1 MHPVVII
8 AVAAALIVVSVA
20 GCAFM
25 KPSATEEYVSGGT
38 TDNTDPDAPKVI
50 KSEDMTSFY
59 CYVNLLGYD
68 TADYPEITE
77 MKYTFEASLEKDGK
91 EKMAAL
97 QDIVKRYDFAQYNGI
112 SRHTAGL
119 PDHFGATIDVSYAS
133 GERIYA
139 DHNQDTLLPV
149 EAVRELVV
157 LFRGEITFT
166 SISMDEAA
174 KMMAERGDY
183 VLLDVRTD
191 EEYDEGHLPG
201 AYIVP
206 LDDIWSINEDS
217 PWSRDQLI
225 LVYCRS
231 GRRSK
236 LAAEEMCKMGYTNV
250 VEIGGI
256 IDWKGEIEK

>member
-1 MHPVVII
+1 M
-8 AVAAALIVVSVA
+8 
-20 GCAFM
+20 
-25 KPSATEEYVSGGT
+25 
-38 TDNTDPDAPKVI
+38 
-50 KSEDMTSFY
+50 
-59 CYVNLLGYD
+59 
-68 TADYPEITE
+68 
-77 MKYTFEASLEKDGK
+77 
-91 EKMAAL
+91 
-97 QDIVKRYDFAQYNGI
+97 
-112 SRHTAGL
+112 
-119 PDHFGATIDVSYAS
+119 
-133 GERIYA
+133 
-139 DHNQDTLLPV
+139 LLPL

-174 KMMAERGDY
+174 KMMAEREDY
-183 VLLDVRTD
+183 ILLDVRTY
-191 EEYDEGHLPG
+191 EEYDEGHIPG

-206 LDDIWSINEDS
+206 LDDIRSINEDS

>member
-1 MHPVVII
+1 MHSAVIVAVI
-8 AVAAALIVVSVA
+8 AVLIVLIAA
-20 GCAFM
+20 GCAFV
-25 KPSATEEYVSGGT
+25 KPADPEEYISGGT

-77 MKYTFEASLEKDGK
+77 MKYTFEASLEKDGA

-97 QDIVKRYDFAQYNGI
+97 QDIVKRYDFAQFNGI

-119 PDHFGATIDVSYAS
+119 PDHFGVKLDINYAS
-133 GERIYA
+133 GEHIYA
-139 DHNQDTLLPV
+139 DHNQDMLLPL

-166 SISMDEAA
+166 SISIDEAA
-174 KMMAERGDY
+174 KMMAEREDY
-183 VLLDVRTD
+183 ILLDVRTY
-191 EEYDEGHLPG
+191 EEYDEGHIPG

-206 LDDIWSINEDS
+206 LDDIRSINEDS

>member
-1 MHPVVII
+1 MHTVAII
-8 AVAAALIVVSVA
+8 AVISVLIVLIAA

-25 KPSATEEYVSGGT
+25 KPSDPNEYISGGT
-38 TDNTDPDAPKVI
+38 TDNTDPSAPKVI
-50 KSEDMTSFY
+50 ESEDMTSFS

-68 TADYPEITE
+68 TKNYPEITE
-77 MKYTFEASLEKDGK
+77 LKYTFEASLENDGA
-91 EKMAAL
+91 EKMAAI
-97 QDIVKRYDFAQYNGI
+97 QDIVKRYDFAQFNGI

-119 PDHFGATIDVSYAS
+119 PDHFGATIDISYAS

-139 DHNQDTLLPV
+139 YHNQDMYLPI
-149 EAVRELVV
+149 EAVCELVV
-157 LFRGEITFT
+157 LFRGNITFT

-174 KMMAERGDY
+174 KIMTERDDY